1 MSMNR
6 TLITSTL
13 TVGLLGLA
21 FQATAAQGGM
31 AGMDMS
37 GHQHHMEMMKES
49 KSKSAL
55 VKTVKVALPQVQ
67 VVRQDGAKVDFP
79 TELGTDKPVVLAFI
93 YTTCTTICPVT
104 SQILSRA
111 QSMFGPDIEKV
122 KIISVSIDP
131 DFDTPEKLVEYS
143 RKYGATP
150 SWQHYTGK
158 LGDIIAIEK
167 AFSAYR
173 GDKMNHIPLFFVAGK
188 DKSQWTRFDG
198 FPPPMDLVMEARKL
212 GL

>member
-1 MSMNR
+1 MSKPSMKF
-6 TLITSTL
+6 TLGA
-13 TVGLLGLA
+13 GLLALA
-21 FQATAAQGGM
+21 CQAMAAQAGM
-31 AGMDMS
+31 AT
-37 GHQHHMEMMKES
+37 HQHHMQMMKES
-49 KSKSAL
+49 KSKSAQ

-79 TELGTDKPVVLAFI
+79 TEVGTDKPVVLAFI
-93 YTTCTTICPVT
+93 YTTCTTLCPVT

-150 SWQHYTGK
+150 NWQHYTGK
-158 LGDIIAIEK
+158 LSDIIAIQK

-173 GDKMNHIPLFFVAGK
+173 GDKMNHIPLFFVSGK

-198 FPPPMDLVMEARKL
+198 FPAPMDLVMEAKKL
-212 GL
+212 SL